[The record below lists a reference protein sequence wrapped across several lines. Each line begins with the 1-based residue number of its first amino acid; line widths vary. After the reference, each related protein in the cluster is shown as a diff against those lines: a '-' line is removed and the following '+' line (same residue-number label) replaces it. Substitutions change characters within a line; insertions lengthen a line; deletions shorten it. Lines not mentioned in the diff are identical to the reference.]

1 MNALR
6 RVRCPHCQTV
16 FRVDP
21 AKLERSHGWAR
32 CGHCFEPFDTARHAL
47 DAAAEPAQRLDF
59 DRLLHTPAPP
69 APETN
74 AATLPELDQPTVFS
88 PAWEASPAIGSPP
101 TERAPESAAS
111 ANESRHPLG
120 EGQVPNFSDEPLL
133 SEPPLVPTTFPFEQ
147 RSQRPST
154 LALLAA
160 LLLLLAAL
168 AQVAYLWR
176 QEWIQL
182 FPQTFS
188 YWERACQELG
198 CTVSPP
204 VNLQQLV
211 LEHSELIREPAP
223 GRWTLTFALRNRA
236 TYPLPWPTMEL
247 TLSDAIGRALLRRQ
261 LTPKEWGAT
270 GPYFPPGERVERTLA
285 LETFEAGIVGYELKP
300 AYPVTLNE
308 PPASCRRR

>member
-21 AKLERSHGWAR
+21 AKLERSRGWAR
-32 CGHCFEPFDTARHAL
+32 CGHCLEPFDTARHAL

-88 PAWEASPAIGSPP
+88 PAWEAIPSGNRQQ
-101 TERAPESAAS
+101 TERASNAP
-111 ANESRHPLG
+111 PLSSPAH
-120 EGQVPNFSDEPLL
+120 ETRREEDTEQRSSFADEPLL
-133 SEPPLVPTTFPFEQ
+133 SEPPLVPTTFPFERQ
-147 RSQRPST
+147 PPGPS
-154 LALLAA
+154 LFALLAV

-176 QEWIQL
+176 QEWIQR

-188 YWERACQELG
+188 YWEQICQELG

-204 VNLQQLV
+204 VDLQQLV

-236 TYPLPWPTMEL
+236 AYPLPWPTLEL
-247 TLSDAIGRALLRRQ
+247 TLSDAIGRSLLRRPIPPQ
-261 LTPKEWGAT
+261 EWGAT

-285 LETFEAGIVGYELKP
+285 LETFEAGIVGYELRP
-300 AYPVTLNE
+300 IAP
-308 PPASCRRR
+308 

>member
-21 AKLERSHGWAR
+21 AKLERSRGWAR
-32 CGHCFEPFDTARHAL
+32 CGHCLEPFDTARHAL

-88 PAWEASPAIGSPP
+88 PAWEAIASGDRQQSERTPATS
-101 TERAPESAAS
+101 SAAAP
-111 ANESRHPLG
+111 ANEPHRETDREQAPSFPA
-120 EGQVPNFSDEPLL
+120 EPLL
-133 SEPPLVPTTFPFEQ
+133 SEPPLVPTTFPFERQ
-147 RSQRPST
+147 PPGPSPF
-154 LALLAA
+154 ALLAV

-176 QEWIQL
+176 QEWIQR

-188 YWERACQELG
+188 YWEQICQELG

-204 VNLQQLV
+204 VDLQQLV

-236 TYPLPWPTMEL
+236 AYPLPWPTLEL
-247 TLSDAIGRALLRRQ
+247 TLSDAIGRTLLRRPIPPQ
-261 LTPKEWGAT
+261 EWGAT

-285 LETFEAGIVGYELKP
+285 LETFEAGIVGYELRP
-300 AYPVTLNE
+300 IAP
-308 PPASCRRR
+308 